1 MAEKLVKYQGDT
13 TQRELWSGGPVVSTG
28 VSRLLDPT
36 DRGLTAIM
44 FQQGKPPL
52 DAEINLVQQVQ
63 NHLRAQMLRQLMPSG
78 ILALGAST
86 TGVTSPLNCLRL
98 ADSYA
103 LVNGFIARLAG
114 ANRSDTANDIL
125 FPDAPISGYRDDLAF
140 AEFWFEE
147 LAPTGSPETD
157 SENVYKYG
165 GVQSGT
171 QTNDLQ
177 DTTIGDETTRRIQ
190 LRWRIR
196 TVTDVDFVTYPDG
209 VNHGAKVKA
218 WGGAGADTT
227 YAFTASS
234 TDSKLYVAGDGST
247 AACDAL
253 KCATGYVY
261 ALSLFKVHR
270 RNQTAYDA
278 VTNPDGAP
286 AYGQANP
293 RPDQLFHNVI
303 ATRDVTPTYFLTDL
317 KEYLS
322 PGIEAIGATVME
334 LARAVRSTDLE
345 LDKWKKQR
353 LQQGTVTIYN
363 KLVVEGCII
372 GKVVGTR
379 NIQITKTGTYT
390 AGNASKIYI
399 DGKDVLI
406 YDEQNVAMVPT
417 NPGGTAVNY
426 YAWLA
431 WDSGQGKYRVYVG
444 TTVPEN
450 SLKLYQ
456 ITVPAGDE
464 ATNLDACTFTDQRRL
479 EPGHPNY
486 YTTKPFVLVSPTG
499 YPMLDTP
506 GYDVLLT
513 VESASDPDKV
523 GRLEVYDKASNGFKV
538 RPTGTADNIQARWT
552 IVNPDIA

>member
-13 TQRELWSGGPVVSTG
+13 TQRELWLGGPVVNTG

-36 DRGLTAIM
+36 DRSFTAVM

-52 DAEINLVQQVQ
+52 DSEVNLLQQIQ
-63 NHLRAQMLRQLMPSG
+63 NHLRAQIMRQLMPSG
-78 ILALGAST
+78 IVSLGALT

-98 ADSYA
+98 GETYA
-103 LVNGFIARLAG
+103 LVNGWLVKIAG
-114 ANRSDTANDIL
+114 ANRSDTANDII
-125 FPDAPISGYRDDLAF
+125 FPEAPISGYRDDLAF
-140 AEFWFEE
+140 VEFWFEE
-147 LAPTGSPETD
+147 VAPTGSPETD

-171 QTNDLQ
+171 LTNDLQ

-196 TVTDVDFVTYPDG
+196 TVADVDFVNYPDG
-209 VNHGAKVKA
+209 VNHGDKVKA

-227 YAFTASS
+227 YTFSPS
-234 TDSKLYVAGDGST
+234 NTDSKLYVAGDGSE

-278 VTNPDGAP
+278 VNNPDGAP
-286 AYGQANP
+286 AYGQPNP

-303 ATRDVTPTYFLTDL
+303 AARDVTPTYFLTDL

-322 PGIEAIGATVME
+322 PGIEAMGATVME

-363 KLVVEGCII
+363 KLVVEGAVIN
-372 GKVVGTR
+372 GVPNSR
-379 NIQITKTGTYT
+379 NIQVTKTGTYT
-390 AGNASKIYI
+390 AGNVSRVYV

-406 YDEQNVAMVPT
+406 PDEQNVAAVPT
-417 NPGGTAVNY
+417 NPDTVAKTYYTWLDWDASAGRYKVYLGTAVPE
-426 YAWLA
+426 
-431 WDSGQGKYRVYVG
+431 GK
-444 TTVPEN
+444 
-450 SLKLYQ
+450 LKLYQ
-456 ITVPAGDE
+456 IMVPAGDQG
-464 ATNLDACTFTDQRRL
+464 TDLSACTFTDQRRL

-486 YTTKPFVLVSPTG
+486 YNTKPFALVSPAG

-506 GYDVLLT
+506 DYDVLLT
-513 VESASDPDKV
+513 VESASDLDKV
-523 GRLEVYDKASNGFKV
+523 GRLEVYDKASNGFKI
-538 RPTGTADNIQARWT
+538 RLTGTADNVQVRWT

>member
-13 TQRELWSGGPVVSTG
+13 TQRELWSGGPVVNTG

-36 DRGLTAIM
+36 DRGFAAIM

-52 DAEINLVQQVQ
+52 DAEINLLQQIQ
-63 NHLRAQMLRQLMPSG
+63 NHLRAQIIRQLMPSG
-78 ILALGAST
+78 ILSLGALT

-98 ADSYA
+98 GETYA
-103 LVNGFIARLAG
+103 IVNGWLVKIAG
-114 ANRSDTANDIL
+114 ANRSDTANDII

-140 AEFWFEE
+140 IEFWFEE
-147 LAPTGSPETD
+147 VAPTGSPEVD
-157 SENVYKYG
+157 SESVYKYG

-171 QTNDLQ
+171 QTNDLM

-196 TVTDVDFVTYPDG
+196 TVADVDFVNYPDG

-227 YAFTASS
+227 YTFTASS
-234 TDSKLYVAGDGST
+234 TDSRLYVAGDGSA

-278 VTNPDGAP
+278 VSNPDGAP

-293 RPDQLFHNVI
+293 RPDQLYHNVI
-303 ATRDVTPTYFLTDL
+303 AARDVTPTYFLTDL

-372 GKVVGTR
+372 GKVSGTR

-390 AGNASKIYI
+390 AGNASRVYI

-417 NPGGTAVNY
+417 NPGSSAVNY
-426 YAWLA
+426 YAYLA
-431 WDSGQGKYRVYVG
+431 WDSGQGRYRVYVG
-444 TTVPEN
+444 TTVPDN
-450 SLKLYQ
+450 ALKLYQ
-456 ITVPAGDE
+456 ITVPAGDQ

-486 YTTKPFVLVSPTG
+486 YNTRPFALVSPAG

-506 GYDVLLT
+506 NYDVLLT
-513 VESASDPDKV
+513 VESASDLDKV
-523 GRLEVYDKASNGFKV
+523 GRLEVYDKASNGFKI
-538 RPTGTADNIQARWT
+538 RPTGSADNIQVRWT
-552 IVNPDIA
+552 IVDPDIA